1 MKICTYVPVTQNVD
15 IVVTGYSRVGMGRT
29 SVRYSRVGMG
39 RTSVRY
45 SRVGMG
51 RTSVRYELE
60 LHSSVSL

>member
-45 SRVGMG
+45 
-51 RTSVRYELE
+51 ELE